1 MELRHLRYF
10 VALAEELHFGRAA
23 ARLGI
28 SQPPLSQQIK
38 ILERTLSARLL
49 NRTNRRVELT
59 QAGLLF
65 LAEAR
70 AILERA
76 DRAVSVAMRAES
88 GELGELRIAM
98 FPSAPLLAQIG
109 DAILAF
115 RKSHPGVQLIL
126 NEVESLQQTQGL
138 LDGREQ
144 IAIIRS
150 VVAPALPSEFR
161 ATELLREPFLVIM
174 RIDHPLAR
182 RRRISIG
189 ELAGE
194 SFVFYGDRMGR
205 TLPHQVLQLCRS
217 GGFEPRIGQ
226 LANGNATITGLVAAG
241 LGIAVVPEAMCQLQH
256 RAVVSRPLDGVKAR
270 TSIWLLRPSE
280 DTSPLVSAFCRLAT
294 KRRSANSR
302 LPRIGV

>member
-1 MELRHLRYF
+1 MELRHIRYF

-38 ILERTLSARLL
+38 ILEETLSARLF

-76 DRAVSVAMRAES
+76 DRALSVAMRAER

-98 FPSAPLLAQIG
+98 FPSAPLLARIG
-109 DAILAF
+109 DAILTF
-115 RKSHPGVQLIL
+115 RRTHPDVQLIL
-126 NEVESLQQTQGL
+126 NEVESHQQTQGL
-138 LDGREQ
+138 QEGREQ

-150 VVAPALPSEFR
+150 NVAPVLPPTLQV
-161 ATELLREPFLVIM
+161 TELFREPFFVIM
-174 RIDHPLAR
+174 RIDHPLAK
-182 RRRISIG
+182 RRRIPIG
-189 ELAGE
+189 ALAQE
-194 SFVFYGDRMGR
+194 PFVFYGDRMGK
-205 TLPHQVLQLCRS
+205 TLPHQVLLMCRS
-217 GGFEPRIGQ
+217 AGFEPRIGQ

-256 RAVVSRPLDGVKAR
+256 KAVVSRPLDGASMM
-270 TSIWLLRPSE
+270 TSTWLLRRAQ
-280 DTSPLVSAFCRLAT
+280 DDSPLVNAFCRLVA
-294 KRRSANSR
+294 KRQAA
-302 LPRIGV
+302 

>member
-38 ILERTLSARLL
+38 ILEGTLSARLL

-59 QAGLLF
+59 QAGVLF

-76 DRAVSVAMRAES
+76 DRAISVAMRAES
-88 GELGELRIAM
+88 GELGDLRIAM
-98 FPSAPLLAQIG
+98 FPSAPLMAQVG
-109 DAILAF
+109 DAILTF
-115 RKSHPGVQLIL
+115 RKNYPDVQLIL
-126 NEVESLQQTQGL
+126 NEVESHQQTQGL
-138 LDGREQ
+138 LEGREQ

-150 VVAPALPSEFR
+150 IVAPVLPSTLL

-174 RIDHPLAR
+174 RIDHPLAK
-182 RRRISIG
+182 RRRISIR
-189 ELAGE
+189 ELAEE
-194 SFVFYGDRMGR
+194 SFVFYGDRMGK
-205 TLPHQVLQLCRS
+205 TLPHQVLLLCRS

-241 LGIAVVPEAMCQLQH
+241 LGIAIVPQAMCQLQH
-256 RAVVSRPLDGVKAR
+256 KAVVSRPLDAANAM
-270 TSIWLLRPSE
+270 TSTWLLRRSH
-280 DTSPLVSAFCRLAT
+280 DNSPLVSAFCKLVT
-294 KRRSANSR
+294 KRRSA
-302 LPRIGV
+302 